1 MIEVLVVDD
10 EIGIRKALTQTLEI
24 EGIPT
29 LTAANGQEA
38 LAQVQSGWAGVIVT
52 DINMPVMDGMELIRH
67 VRAIDPD
74 LPVIMLTGHGDV
86 SIAVEAMRSGAYD
99 FLEKPFATDVLLETV
114 QRAQEKRLLTLEN
127 RQLRE
132 EVEMHERPG
141 PRIIGSHGDM
151 KKLRDTLQHIKDT
164 PADVLIH
171 GDTGCGKELV
181 ARYLHSHSKRG
192 DKAFVAINCG
202 AIPETLIESELF
214 GHEAGAFTGAGKKR
228 VGKFLY
234 ANGGTLF
241 LDEIESMPMVLQIK
255 MLRVLE
261 ERKVE
266 PLGGN
271 EQIPL
276 DIRVV
281 AATKVDLKEL
291 SDRGEFRLDLYYRL
305 NVVQVHIPPLR
316 NRREDVPVLFEHF
329 VWVAANR
336 YGSEVLPVTVA
347 QRQQLLSHDWPGN
360 VRELRN
366 LAECF
371 VLLGGDRAF
380 ESMQHGNG
388 EAASRITLADQVGR
402 YEEMLLRETLTRHQG
417 RLKDT
422 QEELGLGRKT
432 LYEKMKKFGLDKQ
445 TFKVDANSL
454 D

>member
-1 MIEVLVVDD
+1 MIDVLVVDD
-10 EIGIRKALTQTLEI
+10 ETDVLKALTQTLEI
-24 EGIPT
+24 EGINT
-29 LTAANGQEA
+29 LTATNGQEA
-38 LAQVQSGWAGVIVT
+38 LALVQPGWAGIVLT
-52 DINMPVMDGMELIRH
+52 DINMPVMDGMELIRQLRT
-67 VRAIDPD
+67 VDPD

-86 SIAVEAMRSGAYD
+86 SIAVEAMRNGAYD

-127 RQLRE
+127 RQLRV
-132 EVEMHERPG
+132 EVEIHERPG
-141 PRIIGSHGDM
+141 PRIIGSHPDV
-151 KKLRDTLQHIKDT
+151 KKLRDTLNHIKDT
-164 PADVLIH
+164 PADVLIN

-202 AIPETLIESELF
+202 AIPENLIESELF

-228 VGKFLY
+228 VGKFQY

-241 LDEIESMPMVLQIK
+241 LDEIESMPMALQIK

-261 ERKVE
+261 ERAVE

-271 EQIPL
+271 QQIPL
-276 DIRVV
+276 NIRVV

-291 SDRGEFRLDLYYRL
+291 SDQGGFRLDLYYRL
-305 NVVQVHIPPLR
+305 NVVQVHIPPLKD
-316 NRREDVPVLFEHF
+316 RREDVPVLFEHF
-329 VWVAANR
+329 VWMAANR
-336 YGSEVLPVTVA
+336 YGSEVQPLTA
-347 QRQQLLSHDWPGN
+347 TQRQHLLSHDWPGN

-371 VLLGGDRAF
+371 VLLGGERAF
-380 ESMQHGNG
+380 ENMLHGKDD
-388 EAASRITLADQVGR
+388 ASSRITLAEQVSR

-417 RLKDT
+417 RLKDA

-432 LYEKMKKFGLDKQ
+432 LYEKMKKYELDKSA
-445 TFKVDANSL
+445 FKAVE
-454 D
+454 

>member
-1 MIEVLVVDD
+1 MIDVLVVDD
-10 EIGIRKALTQTLEI
+10 ETDVLKALTQTLEI
-24 EGIPT
+24 EGINT
-29 LTAANGQEA
+29 LTATNGQEA
-38 LAQVQSGWAGVIVT
+38 LALVQPGWAGIVLT
-52 DINMPVMDGMELIRH
+52 DINMPVMDGMELIRQLRT
-67 VRAIDPD
+67 VDPD

-86 SIAVEAMRSGAYD
+86 SIAVEAMRNGAYD

-127 RQLRE
+127 RQLRV
-132 EVEMHERPG
+132 EVEINERPG
-141 PRIIGSHGDM
+141 PRIIGSHPDV
-151 KKLRDTLQHIKDT
+151 KKLRDTLNHIKDT
-164 PADVLIH
+164 PADVLIN

-202 AIPETLIESELF
+202 AIPENLIESELF

-228 VGKFLY
+228 VGKFQY

-241 LDEIESMPMVLQIK
+241 LDEIESMPMALQIK

-261 ERKVE
+261 ERAVE

-271 EQIPL
+271 QQIPL
-276 DIRVV
+276 NIRVV

-291 SDRGEFRLDLYYRL
+291 SDQGGFRLDLYYRL
-305 NVVQVHIPPLR
+305 NVVQVHIPPLKD
-316 NRREDVPVLFEHF
+316 RREDVPVLFEHF

-336 YGSEVLPVTVA
+336 YASEVQPLTAA
-347 QRQQLLSHDWPGN
+347 QRQHLLSHDWPGN

-371 VLLGGDRAF
+371 VLLGGERAF
-380 ESMQHGNG
+380 ENMLHGKDD
-388 EAASRITLADQVGR
+388 ASSRITLAEQVSR

-417 RLKDT
+417 RLKDA

-432 LYEKMKKFGLDKQ
+432 LYEKMKKYELDKSA
-445 TFKVDANSL
+445 FKAVE
-454 D
+454 

>member
-1 MIEVLVVDD
+1 MIDVLVVDD
-10 EIGIRKALTQTLEI
+10 EMDVLKALTQTLEI
-24 EGIPT
+24 EGINT
-29 LTAANGQEA
+29 LTATNGQEA
-38 LAQVQSGWAGVIVT
+38 LALVQPGWAGIVLT
-52 DINMPVMDGMELIRH
+52 DINMPVMDGMELIRQLRT
-67 VRAIDPD
+67 VDPD

-86 SIAVEAMRSGAYD
+86 SIAVEAMRNGAYD

-127 RQLRE
+127 RQLRV
-132 EVEMHERPG
+132 EVEINERPG
-141 PRIIGSHGDM
+141 PRIIGSHPDV
-151 KKLRDTLQHIKDT
+151 KKLRDTLNHIKDT
-164 PADVLIH
+164 PADVLIN

-202 AIPETLIESELF
+202 AIPENLIESELF

-228 VGKFLY
+228 VGKFQY

-241 LDEIESMPMVLQIK
+241 LDEIESMPMALQIK

-261 ERKVE
+261 ERAVE

-271 EQIPL
+271 QQIPL
-276 DIRVV
+276 NIRVV

-291 SDRGEFRLDLYYRL
+291 SDQGGFRLDLYYRL
-305 NVVQVHIPPLR
+305 NVVQVHIPPLKD
-316 NRREDVPVLFEHF
+316 RREDVPVLFEHF

-336 YGSEVLPVTVA
+336 YASEVQPLTAA
-347 QRQQLLSHDWPGN
+347 QRQHLLSHDWPGN

-371 VLLGGDRAF
+371 VLLGGERAF
-380 ESMQHGNG
+380 ENMLHGKDD
-388 EAASRITLADQVGR
+388 ASSRITLAEQVSR

-417 RLKDT
+417 RLKDA

-432 LYEKMKKFGLDKQ
+432 LYEKMKKYELDKSA
-445 TFKVDANSL
+445 FKAVE
-454 D
+454 

>member
-1 MIEVLVVDD
+1 MALVLIVDD
-10 EIGIRKALTQTLEI
+10 EESVCKALAQTLEI
-24 EGIPT
+24 EGYDV
-29 LTAANGQEA
+29 LQANSARDA
-38 LAQVQSGWAGVIVT
+38 LAHIEYSWPGVVIT
-52 DINMPVMDGMELIRH
+52 DINMPGMDGLELMRKIRT
-67 VRAIDPD
+67 IDPD
-74 LPVIMLTGHGDV
+74 LPVTLLTGHGDI
-86 SIAVEAMRSGAYD
+86 STAVAAMRDGAYD
-99 FLEKPFATDVLLETV
+99 FLEKPFSADLLLETV
-114 QRAQEKRLLTLEN
+114 QRAAEKRRLTLEN
-127 RQLRE
+127 RELRL
-132 EVEMHERPG
+132 EVEAQSHPG
-141 PRIIGSHGDM
+141 PRIIGNHPDM
-151 KKLRDTLQHIKDT
+151 KKLRGTLDHIKDT

-171 GDTGCGKELV
+171 GETGCGKELV
-181 ARYLHSHSKRG
+181 ARYLHSHSKRR

-202 AIPETLIESELF
+202 AIPESLIESELF
-214 GHEAGAFTGAGKKR
+214 GHQAGAFTGAGKKR
-228 VGKFLY
+228 VGKFEY

-281 AATKVDLKEL
+281 AATKTDLKEL

-316 NRREDVPVLFEHF
+316 ERREDVPLLFEHF
-329 VWVAANR
+329 VWAAANR
-336 YGSEVLPVTVA
+336 YATEIQPLTPV
-347 QRQQLLSHDWPGN
+347 QRQGLLAHDWPGN

-371 VLLGGDRAF
+371 VLLGGERAF
-380 ESMQHGNG
+380 DSLLGQDTELG
-388 EAASRITLADQVGR
+388 RISLAEQVAR
-402 YEEMLLRETLTRHQG
+402 YEELLLREVLTRHQG
-417 RLKDT
+417 RLKDV
-422 QEELGLGRKT
+422 QEELVLGRKT

-445 TFKVDANSL
+445 NFKHLSDAA

>member
-1 MIEVLVVDD
+1 MIDVLVVDD
-10 EIGIRKALTQTLEI
+10 EMDVLKALTQTLEI
-24 EGIPT
+24 EGINT
-29 LTAANGQEA
+29 LTATNGQEA
-38 LAQVQSGWAGVIVT
+38 LALVQPGWAGIVLT
-52 DINMPVMDGMELIRH
+52 DINMPVMDGMELIRQL
-67 VRAIDPD
+67 RTIDPD

-86 SIAVEAMRSGAYD
+86 SIAVEAMRNGAYD

-127 RQLRE
+127 RQLRV
-132 EVEMHERPG
+132 EVEINERPG
-141 PRIIGSHGDM
+141 PRIIGSHPDV
-151 KKLRDTLQHIKDT
+151 KKLRDTLNHIKDT
-164 PADVLIH
+164 PADVLIN

-202 AIPETLIESELF
+202 AIPENLIESELF

-228 VGKFLY
+228 VGKFQY

-241 LDEIESMPMVLQIK
+241 LDEIESMPMALQIK

-261 ERKVE
+261 ERAVE

-271 EQIPL
+271 QQIPL
-276 DIRVV
+276 NIRVV

-291 SDRGEFRLDLYYRL
+291 SDQGGFRLDLYYRL
-305 NVVQVHIPPLR
+305 NVVQVHIPPLKD
-316 NRREDVPVLFEHF
+316 RREDVPVLFEHF

-336 YGSEVLPVTVA
+336 YASEVQPLTAA
-347 QRQQLLSHDWPGN
+347 QRQHLLSHDWPGN

-371 VLLGGDRAF
+371 VLLGGERAF
-380 ESMQHGNG
+380 ENMLHGKDD
-388 EAASRITLADQVGR
+388 ASSRITLAEQVSR

-417 RLKDT
+417 RLKDA

-432 LYEKMKKFGLDKQ
+432 LYEKMKKYELDKSA
-445 TFKVDANSL
+445 FKAVE
-454 D
+454 